1 MVHFTQPP
9 PTTDKL
15 YSSEWINI
23 PNLWSI
29 SLRGPEPT
37 AKMPCPLHGV
47 VPHSSDM
54 GMIDPQFT
62 WVNLLLLEALQIKL
76 HNSSQGPSYENI
88 VFIPYRYLLYIRMCY
103 PVVSYTS
110 RRDCM
115 NALASGGRKKG
126 HSYLEAERK
135 HNSSFLPLRSLLL
148 NKFRAFRQ
156 YWH

>member
-54 GMIDPQFT
+54 GMIDPHFT

-88 VFIPYRYLLYIRMCY
+88 LYSVRTGIYLYSSCVLYIEERLHEC
-103 PVVSYTS
+103 P
-110 RRDCM
+110 RQWW
-115 NALASGGRKKG
+115 KKER
-126 HSYLEAERK
+126 SFVLEAERK